1 VEFIWKVVGPESG
14 VGFKRPKRRP
24 KAKGIIPTSQFDTAG
39 LSRVVGSAVWEEAGA
54 GQNEWVRPRSYLS
67 PSREVRPAALKTMPS
82 SATQRTT
89 FEFLL
94 VIAGIASGDWWFYQL
109 ALDGE

>member
-1 VEFIWKVVGPESG
+1 
-14 VGFKRPKRRP
+14 
-24 KAKGIIPTSQFDTAG
+24 
-39 LSRVVGSAVWEEAGA
+39 
-54 GQNEWVRPRSYLS
+54 
-67 PSREVRPAALKTMPS
+67 MPS

-94 VIAGIASGDWWFYQL
+94 VIAGIASGDWWFYKL

>member
-1 VEFIWKVVGPESG
+1 VGGPESG
-14 VGFKRPKRRP
+14 VGFRKPKRRP
-24 KAKGIIPTSQFDTAG
+24 KAKVIIPH
-39 LSRVVGSAVWEEAGA
+39 LSSTQLAFSVAES
-54 GQNEWVRPRSYLS
+54 
-67 PSREVRPAALKTMPS
+67 RPAALKSMPS

-94 VIAGIASGDWWFYQL
+94 VIAGIASGDWWFYKL